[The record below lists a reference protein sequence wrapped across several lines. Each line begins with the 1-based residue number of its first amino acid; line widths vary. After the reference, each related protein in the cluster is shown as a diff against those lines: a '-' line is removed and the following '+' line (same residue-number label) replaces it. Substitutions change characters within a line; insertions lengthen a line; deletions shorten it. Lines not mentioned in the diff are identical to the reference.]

1 MIRDGEAVEV
11 RVVDGDKVLAVGLV
25 GTCVLVA
32 IVFAFGFQVGSASE
46 AKLSLGAF
54 GREAY
59 AWGLLE
65 ESIVSGM
72 TTIDAGARALR
83 ICKASDAALEHQLGQ
98 FPTPLPAPS
107 WSRITEAG
115 EG

>member
-1 MIRDGEAVEV
+1 MIRDGKQPEV
-11 RVVDGDKVLAVGLV
+11 RVVDGDLLLVVGLV

-46 AKLSLGAF
+46 AKLSLNAF
-54 GREAY
+54 EREAY

-65 ESIVSGM
+65 ESIVSGKES
-72 TTIDAGARALR
+72 IDAGARALR

-98 FPTPLPAPS
+98 FPAPLPAPS

-115 EG
+115 GK